1 MESSKPTL
9 NREER
14 RQYLWTP
21 PLDALLEHGYRAGP
35 ACRRVAVSRIQRLT
49 GWPRQACWDRAR
61 KLGLTVRR
69 GFPLRPWSTEEDQC
83 LKNLAGA
90 RNIWVI
96 SHKLNRSA
104 AAVRS
109 RLRRIGGS
117 STRVREATTKSELA
131 KMMGRSR
138 RTVQAWIDLG
148 WLKGRYEGRRRSD
161 DSFRISDRDLYE
173 FCRNHPEELFFHR
186 WTREGLEWFLAIE
199 AQLSTLSSPTPVIPS
214 AELDAGLFR
223 SDQTGNQ
230 VGS

>member
-1 MESSKPTL
+1 MNATSPNLCGEQ
-9 NREER
+9 R

-21 PLDALLEHGYRAGP
+21 QLDALLEEGYRAGRSG
-35 ACRRVAVSRIQRLT
+35 RRVAFCRIQRLT

-61 KLGLTVRR
+61 KLGLTVCR
-69 GFPLRPWSTEEDQC
+69 GSPLRPWSTEEDQR
-83 LKNLAGA
+83 LKNFAGTH
-90 RNIWVI
+90 NIWVI

-117 STRVREATTKSELA
+117 STRVREGTTKSELA
-131 KMMGRSR
+131 KIMGRSR

-148 WLKGRYEGRRRSD
+148 WLMGRYEGKQRSD

-173 FCRNHPEELFFHR
+173 FCRNHPEELVFHR

-199 AQLSTLSSPTPVIPS
+199 AQLSTAPLARRGPI
-214 AELDAGLFR
+214 
-223 SDQTGNQ
+223 
-230 VGS
+230 GSTRRWHIWQRTNR